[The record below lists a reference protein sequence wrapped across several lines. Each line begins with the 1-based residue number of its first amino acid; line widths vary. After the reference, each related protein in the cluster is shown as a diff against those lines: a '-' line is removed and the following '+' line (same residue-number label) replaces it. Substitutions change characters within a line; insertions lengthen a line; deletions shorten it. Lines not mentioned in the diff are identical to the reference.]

1 MIFKHIPI
9 VLIPKAI
16 FNLPLDFI
24 PASLYAT
31 YMQYLALTLPGGQ
44 QIAAPK
50 GIPTGGIAV
59 TSKVIGNAITIM
71 IILAVILTLIF
82 LILGGIL
89 WITSGGDKSK
99 IAAARS
105 RITFAIIGLIV
116 AMVGFFIVNVVGT
129 IFKVNLF

>member
-1 MIFKHIPI
+1 ME
-9 VLIPKAI
+9 
-16 FNLPLDFI
+16 
-24 PASLYAT
+24 
-31 YMQYLALTLPGGQ
+31 YLALKLPGGQ

-50 GIPTGGIAV
+50 GIPTGGMAV
-59 TSKVIGNAITIM
+59 TSKALGNAIVIM
-71 IILAVILTLIF
+71 IILAVILTIIF
-82 LILGGIL
+82 LILGGIM

-116 AMVGFFIVNVVGT
+116 AMVGFFIINIVGA